1 MPKTLF
7 TLRDFSGGINSVQDP
22 RDVNVNQFAYL
33 SNFYV
38 DQNGA
43 LRPAG
48 SLINHTGL
56 ITNKSIPSVPCIIAG
71 SGGRNLKYF
80 EIDHDV
86 GQGAGITDANID
98 FLTGG
103 QPKFGGGASGIPDP
117 PSGD

>member
-1 MPKTLF
+1 MPKNLF

-43 LRPAG
+43 LRPSG
-48 SLINHTGL
+48 SLIDHDGL
-56 ITNKSIPSVPCIIAG
+56 VTNKNIQSVPCIIAG

-86 GQGAGITDANID
+86 GQGAGITDGNVD

-103 QPKFGGGASGIPDP
+103 QPQFGAGASGAPDP

>member
-43 LRPAG
+43 LRPSG
-48 SLINHTGL
+48 SLIAHAGL
-56 ITNKSIPSVPCIIAG
+56 VANKSISSMSSTIIKSA
-71 SGGRNLKYF
+71 GGRNLVYF
-80 EIDHDV
+80 ESDHDISA
-86 GQGAGITDANID
+86 GA
-98 FLTGG
+98 
-103 QPKFGGGASGIPDP
+103 GASGTIKFETGGAHPQAGGAMAP
-117 PSGD
+117 PLPSGF

>member
-43 LRPAG
+43 LRPSG
-48 SLINHTGL
+48 SLIAHNGL
-56 ITNKSIPSVPCIIAG
+56 VSNKSIMSVPCIIAG

-80 EIDHDV
+80 EVDHDV
-86 GQGAGITDANID
+86 GQGSGITGGTVQ
-98 FLTGG
+98 FFTGG
-103 QPKFGGGASGIPDP
+103 QSPFGGGASGVPPP
-117 PSGD
+117 PSTD